1 MKKGE
6 VWRVRLPFG
15 PGHTQAGERPA
26 IILQDDPFNL
36 ALPTVLIVPF
46 TSAMAA
52 SRFAGTLVVHPDT
65 QNGLTV
71 PSVALV
77 FQLSALDKRDCLRR
91 LGILDKNTLDQI
103 FARLDRLTGR

>member
-1 MKKGE
+1 MKRGE

-26 IILQDDPFNL
+26 LIVQDDPFN
-36 ALPTVLIVPF
+36 ASLPTILVIPF
-46 TSAMAA
+46 TSAQAA
-52 SRFAGTLVVHPDT
+52 TRFAGTLAVQPDNK
-65 QNGLTV
+65 NGLTV

-91 LGILDKNTLDQI
+91 LGVLDQQTLDQI
-103 FARLDRLTGR
+103 LVVLDKLMGR

>member
-6 VWRVRLPFG
+6 VWRVRLPFA
-15 PGHTQAGERPA
+15 PGHKQAGERPA
-26 IILQDDPFNL
+26 ILVQEDSYV
-36 ALPTVLIVPF
+36 ASLPTVLMIPL
-46 TSAMAA
+46 TGTAA
-52 SRFAGTLVVHPDT
+52 AARFPGTLVIQPDN

-91 LGILDKNTLDQI
+91 LGAVDVGTLDQL
-103 FARLDRLTGR
+103 FTLLDQLTGR